1 MVSVNHRH
9 CFSRRGALLASM
21 ADLIRSSMMRMEA
34 PKPVAVP
41 PGEVAR

>member
-1 MVSVNHRH
+1 MVSVNQRH
-9 CFSRRGALLASM
+9 CFSSRSALLASR
-21 ADLIRSSMMRMEA
+21 ADLIRSSMMSSDA